1 MRIETG
7 GNVGIGTATPNAKLE
22 IVGAA
27 AEAEALRLTVGTS
40 GNIGVRVYEDANSA
54 NFLRFRPFASPQT
67 GFMFSDEGDTPI
79 LTIQTATD
87 RVGIGT
93 SAPTQALDVVGSILA
108 SDNITA
114 FSDSRFKEDVK
125 TIENALEKTQA
136 LNGVSYTDKAS
147 KEKRIG
153 LIAQELKEVIPEVVF
168 VNGDDQIHS
177 VAYGNLVGLL
187 VQAIKEL
194 NAKVDLLASKVETL
208 SSGGSE

>member
-1 MRIETG
+1 MAG
-7 GNVGIGTATPNAKLE
+7 GVGIAKNLYVGDGISAAGGITFSGITRVTNATSATSTSVAALTVAGGVGIGGLLNATT
-22 IVGAA
+22 IVA
-27 AEAEALRLTVGTS
+27 S
-40 GNIGVRVYEDANSA
+40 G
-54 NFLRFRPFASPQT
+54 
-67 GFMFSDEGDTPI
+67 
-79 LTIQTATD
+79 
-87 RVGIGT
+87 
-93 SAPTQALDVVGSILA
+93 
-108 SDNITA
+108 NITA
-114 FSDSRFKEDVK
+114 FSDSRFKEDIK

-153 LIAQELKEVIPEVVF
+153 LIAQEIKEVIPEVVF

-194 NAKVDLLASKVETL
+194 NAKVDRLSAKVETL